1 MTKEQVKAALDRAL
15 TWPPQR
21 QEDAAALL
29 KMMEE
34 NDASLLQL
42 TDEQVA
48 EVRRRRAD
56 TDEPTLTLEELDA
69 RLRRRGI

>member
-1 MTKEQVKAALDRAL
+1 
-15 TWPPQR
+15 
-21 QEDAAALL
+21 
-29 KMMEE
+29 MMEE